1 MAVIPLLPK
10 EGLDLIHKNMREA
23 RINGM
28 SRNMALPQTYYWFYQ
43 KVRNRGPWDYKQQD
57 RKLANFGNFN
67 YGATGFAAG
76 IPEKALY
83 MGAGFAQS
91 HAKTSRPQWGAWHG
105 EFPYGDDPRDQFWIK
120 QGINYA
126 RQHGY

>member
-10 EGLDLIHKNMREA
+10 EGLGLIHKNMREA

-57 RKLANFGNFN
+57 RNLANFGNFN

-76 IPEKALY
+76 IPEKTLY

-120 QGINYA
+120 
-126 RQHGY
+126 